1 MPLDILMPALSPT
14 MEKGTLV
21 QWTKSVGDK
30 VRTGDIVAEVETDK
44 TAIDVVADSDGVLS
58 EIFVANGTTDV
69 LVNVVIGRIALNG
82 ESNKLAANLQ
92 DNAVS
97 ATDTLSNRSAAAAE
111 MPTVIANSQPGRVF
125 ASPIARRLMAEA
137 GIDSQSLTGTGP
149 NGRII
154 ERDVQAALSRS
165 VSKPLLVSNGS
176 RTPLAQRRESEL
188 ESNTMRLEVDARRH
202 FEPGSF
208 DEVPH
213 DALRMTI
220 ARRLSESKRDVPHFY
235 LVADCAVG
243 TLLKLRDELNLPLY
257 QGEEP
262 AHRLSINDFIIKAY
276 ALALHKVP
284 DANVSFAQD
293 AMLRH
298 RHADI
303 AVAVAIPGGLLTP
316 IIRRAEEKAIAAISA
331 EIRDLASRAKHRKL
345 KPEEYS
351 GGSASI
357 SNLGMYGVQEF
368 TAIINP
374 PQATILAVGAAARRV
389 VANADDSTSVDWI
402 MRVTLSVDHRA
413 VDGATAAQLL
423 VLFKRLIEN
432 PIGMLV
438 DNVGSGRTC
447 DDNHS

>member
-21 QWTKSVGDK
+21 QWTKSVGEK

-44 TAIDVVADSDGVLS
+44 TAIDVVADSDGVLC

-82 ESNKLAANLQ
+82 ESIKSAEPLQ

-97 ATDTLSNRSAAAAE
+97 TTDRLSIRTAAAAE
-111 MPTVIANSQPGRVF
+111 TPTLIVNSQAGRIF
-125 ASPIARRLMAEA
+125 ASPIAKRLMAEA
-137 GIDSQSLTGTGP
+137 SIDSRSLTGTGP
-149 NGRII
+149 NGRIL
-154 ERDVQAALSRS
+154 ERDVKAALSRS
-165 VSKPLLVSNGS
+165 DSPLLSDLSGLAS
-176 RTPLAQRRESEL
+176 PLTERGESAHEP
-188 ESNTMRLEVDARRH
+188 NTGRSEVDARRY
-202 FEPGSF
+202 FEPGTF
-208 DEVPH
+208 NEVPH

-243 TLLKLRDELNLPLY
+243 KLLKLRDELNVPVY
-257 QGEEP
+257 QGEKP
-262 AHRLSINDFIIKAY
+262 THRLSINDFIIKAY

-298 RHADI
+298 HHADI
-303 AVAVAIPGGLLTP
+303 ALAVAIPGGLLTP
-316 IIRRAEEKAIAAISA
+316 IIRRAEEKTIAAISA
-331 EIRDLASRAKHRKL
+331 EARDLASRAKHRKL
-345 KPEEYS
+345 TSEEYS
-351 GGSASI
+351 GGSASV

-374 PQATILAVGAAARRV
+374 PQATILAVGAVARRV
-389 VANADDSTSVDWI
+389 VVDEDDSTSVDWI

-413 VDGATAAQLL
+413 VDGVTAAQLL
-423 VLFKRLIEN
+423 GFFKRLIEN
-432 PIGMLV
+432 PIGLLV
-438 DNVGSGRTC
+438 ENPGPGRTR
-447 DDNHS
+447 DGTLR